1 MRKISPENH
10 RRSAFINR
18 VCEIVNAVPEGR
30 VVSYG
35 QVSSYAGMP
44 RLAREVGWILHRY
57 GKIRSLPWWRVVNKN
72 GEITIRGTIGADRQ
86 LQKCL
91 LEKEGITVTDEFT
104 VNIDTI
110 RFFADEEFL
119 QRHELPKDYIS
130 AVMQKFRL

>member
-1 MRKISPENH
+1 
-10 RRSAFINR
+10 
-18 VCEIVNAVPEGR
+18 VPEGR